1 TARRALGQAH
11 QPGGDSRELVSAVP
25 WQIPGCGEQQA
36 VRRHGNRVGD
46 AGYPIGEVGQKP
58 AEILRSCHAS
68 CSLPPCGGFPGVVDS
83 GFFASSAVRVRPR
96 CTPRWYAESRPRTSS
111 GRRRLAVVATSLSSP
126 PGTSWAIGTRRGRP
140 AEVVPSACGSAACL
154 AADQPSSAA
163 VCQAGSPVIGVR
175 VGSAP
180 VPLGEPPSGTAG
192 GAGAGGGTSGGGTS
206 GGGTNGCGTTGCC
219 WGGGGAG
226 CGAAAGGADAG
237 AGGPVTA
244 FSGLRGRVW
253 NQADSNSR
261 EIGRS
266 MVSSAYAFT
275 RAGAG

>member
-1 TARRALGQAH
+1 
-11 QPGGDSRELVSAVP
+11 VSAVP

-96 CTPRWYAESRPRTSS
+96 CTPRWYAESRPRTCS
-111 GRRRLAVVATSLSSP
+111 GERRLAVVATFSTP

-140 AEVVPSACGSAACL
+140 ADVVPSTCGSAACA

-163 VCQAGSPVIGVR
+163 VCQACCGPPLADTPAGTTGGGVAAR
-175 VGSAP
+175 
-180 VPLGEPPSGTAG
+180 GTRG
-192 GAGAGGGTSGGGTS
+192 GAAGGGGTGGAA
-206 GGGTNGCGTTGCC
+206 
-219 WGGGGAG
+219 GGGAG
-226 CGAAAGGADAG
+226 GAAGGWLG
-237 AGGPVTA
+237 
-244 FSGLRGRVW
+244 W
-253 NQADSNSR
+253 
-261 EIGRS
+261 
-266 MVSSAYAFT
+266 
-275 RAGAG
+275 